1 MVARYKAVQAL
12 INNNICSLPIT
23 THTIEQILIDKGWTI
38 ITYDLQNN
46 SHVELTKKIG
56 VYDISKK
63 EKAFTYYNT
72 DGKKIVF
79 IRSGLSNNNRRL
91 LLAHELGHIE
101 LSHLSESAVLG
112 YKPFGLIDDEQED
125 EANEFAIEFLAPVC
139 ILRKKR
145 ITNIK
150 AISSITL
157 LDYKRSRLVAD
168 EVIRHKKY
176 TDYEIELCNQFCA
189 NETKKEK
196 NIKIRYTVI
205 AIITAIILVTS
216 YMINM
221 NVNKSN
227 NTEHTINNSTAQT
240 QVIQEATA
248 APVIAGV
255 DVVVTKSGQK
265 YHEPGCNYRK
275 DKANL
280 IHMTLKEAIGAGY
293 EPCEIC
299 NPDKK

>member
-1 MVARYKAVQAL
+1 MLSRYKAIISLLENGVTQ
-12 INNNICSLPIT
+12 LPIT
-23 THTIEQILIDKGWTI
+23 SIQVKNIIKKYGWDIVEYSLESNIHIKLLDKYNVLSI
-38 ITYDLQNN
+38 AER
-46 SHVELTKKIG
+46 S
-56 VYDISKK
+56 
-63 EKAFTYYNT
+63 KAFTVKSI
-72 DGKKIVF
+72 DEQLVF
-79 IRSGLSNNNRRL
+79 IRAGLSANDRRL

-265 YHEPGCNYRK
+265 YHEPGCNYIK